1 MAATLSARTDKINN
15 INGLWPTIGS
25 FLTHYLT
32 YFDQQPTLQAETAF
46 EPPMVKT
53 HYEHLVQRRLR
64 WFVRIVVPVDVRD
77 IIGQTILMKT
87 TGCRDQRQAALKA
100 VPIIKEFQQRITV
113 ARGAEKRLE
122 QITAE
127 QLAERYRSERQADPE
142 KAELTKIADVIEFVL
157 KAQGHT
163 RSDYLRQ
170 VREADNDLH
179 TALRLMPDGG
189 AAANAADRI
198 TGHATPF
205 LSYLEKWKPHAGL
218 KPRPFDQ
225 AISSLKEFD
234 KSVGKPI
241 EQI

>member
-1 MAATLSARTDKINN
+1 
-15 INGLWPTIGS
+15 
-25 FLTHYLT
+25 
-32 YFDQQPTLQAETAF
+32 
-46 EPPMVKT
+46 MVKT

-64 WFVRIVVPVDVRD
+64 WFVRIVVPADVRD

-100 VPIIKEFQQRITV
+100 VPIIREFQQRIAT
-113 ARGAEKRLE
+113 ARGAGKRLE

-127 QLAERYRSERQADPE
+127 QLAKDTEPNGNTDPE
-142 KAELTKIADVIEFVL
+142 KAELTKITDVIEFVL

-163 RSDYLRQ
+163 RVGISRQ

-189 AAANAADRI
+189 VAANAADRI

-205 LSYLEKWKPHAGL
+205 LTYLEKWKPHAGL
-218 KPRPFDQ
+218 KPRPLDQ
-225 AISSLKEFD
+225 AISSLRRFD
-234 KSVGKPI
+234 KAVGKPNRANR
-241 EQI
+241 EQRRSAVDRRSDRP